1 MGYAAGRAGSS
12 LAPLALLTWPGFPRA
27 VLQPQSQADYLGRMG
42 QHSCWQGLCSSH
54 FLDSSRTRRH
64 KFWVFVECSRQVCK
78 T

>member
-27 VLQPQSQADYLGRMG
+27 VLQPQSQAGCLGRRSG
-42 QHSCWQGLCSSH
+42 TAAGKGLCSSH
-54 FLDSSRTRRH
+54 FLDSLRTRRH
-64 KFWVFVECSRQVCK
+64 KFWVFVERSRQVCK